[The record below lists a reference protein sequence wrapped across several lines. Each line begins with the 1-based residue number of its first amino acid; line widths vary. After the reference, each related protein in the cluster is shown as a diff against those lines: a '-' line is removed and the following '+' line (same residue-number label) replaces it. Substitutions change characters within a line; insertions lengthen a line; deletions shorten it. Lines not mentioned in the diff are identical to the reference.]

1 MVTLGIGRWYLDGP
15 LLLPDNVVLKGAG
28 MDRTA
33 IYFAFRSASNTP
45 GTMIG
50 AVHGSRPG
58 DMMYPRV
65 RYGVEDLAVYV
76 VSHFNSIIDIS
87 PFTDGVRVQRIRIRA
102 NMCAPHGIAAAATF
116 PEDVETILILSR
128 PCCAQV
134 LRCRL
139 VGLRLAPG
147 RRRWRA
153 GLALDVKV
161 ILTPPC
167 TFH

>member
-1 MVTLGIGRWYLDGP
+1 VVTLGIGRWYLDGP

-33 IYFAFRSASNTP
+33 IYVAFRSASNTP

-102 NMCAPHGIAAAATF
+102 NMCAPHGIAAAAPF
-116 PEDVETILILSR
+116 RKMSKPSSFSLGHVAHRFFGADWWGSASH
-128 PCCAQV
+128 PA
-134 LRCRL
+134 
-139 VGLRLAPG
+139 GADGG
-147 RRRWRA
+147 R
-153 GLALDVKV
+153 G
-161 ILTPPC
+161 
-167 TFH
+167 